1 MFSIYSDLDYL
12 KIDIANAAGQ
22 DKKLFE
28 ERIDW
33 FNQNIPESVVTLNPK
48 ELLEFCQSFNPD
60 DIESIELMFTGLQAY
75 QDYWFKRPSGYRC
88 QLDAICSGASIMSAL
103 TADKRGLM
111 NTGLYGNKRGDL
123 YTAVYQ
129 TMKTMC
135 KLPDVFKRGDIKDAT
150 MTFLYGSTAE
160 PERVFNGNE
169 EVIEIFWKAI
179 EIEAKGAYELQMALT
194 TNWNPKATYHH
205 WILPDGFEAHI
216 PVIVDKEFKY
226 TLEEDNEK
234 IEIPF
239 RLKIEGTKKQSV
251 SNCANQIHSIDGML
265 VREMA
270 RRCMFDMAHIQE
282 VLWYL
287 HNIKDELYAPLSIE
301 ELDKLG
307 KLGELIY
314 YYEESKF
321 CSIRIVDEIKSQA
334 DTYKLSKEHRTK
346 LISILSRMVQHG
358 YIETCAIHD
367 CYVALSKHMNYIRY
381 WYKEMLADIVESNML
396 VYMYNQINPSNYF
409 ESDPISKVLRK
420 SVAEEVRNSN
430 YGLS

>member
-1 MFSIYSDLDYL
+1 MFTIYSDLDYL

-28 ERIDW
+28 ERINW
-33 FNQNIPESVVTLNPK
+33 FNQNIPDSVVTLNSK

-60 DIESIELMFTGLQAY
+60 SIESIELMFTGLQAY

-111 NTGLYGNKRGDL
+111 NTGLIGNKRGDL
-123 YTAVYQ
+123 YTAVYE

-135 KLPDVFKRGDIKDAT
+135 NLPDIYSRSDIKKPT
-150 MTFLYGSTAE
+150 MTFLYGSNAQ
-160 PERVFNGNE
+160 PEETFNDDKK
-169 EVIEIFWKAI
+169 VIEAFWKAV
-179 EIEAKGAYELQMALT
+179 ETEAKGAYELQMALT
-194 TNWNPKATYHH
+194 TNWNPKATFHH
-205 WILPDGFEAHI
+205 WVLPDGFEVHI

-226 TLEEDNEK
+226 TLKENNEE

-239 RLKIEGTKKQSV
+239 RLKVKGTKKHSV
-251 SNCANQIHSIDGML
+251 SNCANSIHSVDSMI
-265 VREMA
+265 VREMT
-270 RRCMFDMAHIQE
+270 RRCMFNMEHVQE

-287 HNIKDELYAPLSIE
+287 VNTKEELYEPLPIDD
-301 ELDKLG
+301 LDKLG

-314 YYEESKF
+314 YYNQSKF
-321 CSIRIVDEIKSQA
+321 CSIRIIDEIKSQA
-334 DTYKLSKEHRTK
+334 DTYKLSKEHREK
-346 LISILSRMVQHG
+346 LISILSKMVQHG

-367 CYVALSKHMNYIRY
+367 CFTALPKHMNYIRY
-381 WYKEMLADIVESNML
+381 WYKEMLADIVESNLL
-396 VYMYNQINPSNYF
+396 VYLYNQINISNYF
-409 ESDPISKVLRK
+409 EEDPISKTLRK
-420 SVAEEVRNSN
+420 SIAKEVRNSN